1 MVTIGFPGLG
11 IEQFTVN
18 KVAFTIPIMGGIEVR
33 WYGIIITLGIV
44 LAFFYAY
51 YRSKQEGI
59 IVDDLLDLAIY
70 AVIIAIVGAR
80 LYYVLFD
87 IIGNGNGGNY
97 KSFVDYIAIWRG
109 GIAIYGAIIGG
120 ALAILGVSKIKKI
133 STLKC
138 YDMIAPGVMIGQILG
153 RWGNFFNGE
162 AFGSTPAEGSLL
174 YVMRME
180 VKHDGWFY
188 SVTAHPT
195 FLYESVWNLIGFL
208 IINALYRKKR
218 FDGEVFL
225 WYITWYGFGRMF
237 IEGLRTDSLYAGG
250 IRISQLV
257 GALCFAVGAVLTL
270 VFHIRAVKRGTRPQ
284 FFTASES
291 SAVAAVADAEAESAN
306 NAPESSYSAL
316 IRDADNSANKN
327 TDGDTDGRCDD
338 AASADSD
345 DTD

>member
-18 KVAFTIPIMGGIEVR
+18 KVAFTIPIMGGIEVH

-162 AFGSTPAEGSLL
+162 AYGSTPAEGSLL

-180 VKHDGWFY
+180 VKHD
-188 SVTAHPT
+188 TAHPT